1 MKQIPFKSLILFF
14 VFFVVGISVVYKY
27 SEQVFIDREVASI
40 NDIKLN
46 SIKFLDQ
53 ESLQKDLNKKIKI
66 YTVVAEK
73 EKVIALE
80 GFSSQLCKT
89 FPQVEL
95 FFDAYGVSVSGDPTQ
110 FKISADCVPAQDPA
124 EIASIKIPY
133 GKLLNEKP
141 RNAEFKFSGYQAS
154 FQFINS
160 DHEVVKTWILNQILN
175 QRSSKSIGRKM
186 NNLSLW
192 NSNLYFILCK
202 T

>member
-1 MKQIPFKSLILFF
+1 MKSIPAKSLILFII
-14 VFFVVGISVVYKY
+14 FFVAGIALVYKMTDHIF
-27 SEQVFIDREVASI
+27 VDREVASI
-40 NDIKLN
+40 NKLN
-46 SIKFLDQ
+46 SNNLSGLSE
-53 ESLQKDLNKKIKI
+53 ESLKKDLHSKIKI
-66 YTVVAEK
+66 YTLVAEK

-95 FFDAYGVSVSGDPTQ
+95 VFEAYGVAVSGEPTQ
-110 FKISADCVPAQDPA
+110 FKVSADCVPAQDPA

-160 DHEVVKTWILNQILN
+160 DHEVIKTWILNKIVFKSNRDSKIVQID
-175 QRSSKSIGRKM
+175 RSQNEQPIVM
-186 NNLSLW
+186 E
-192 NSNLYFILCK
+192 F
-202 T
+202 

>member
-1 MKQIPFKSLILFF
+1 MKSIPVKSLILFII
-14 VFFVVGISVVYKY
+14 FFVAGIALVYKMTDHIF
-27 SEQVFIDREVASI
+27 VDREVASI
-40 NDIKLN
+40 NKLN
-46 SIKFLDQ
+46 SNNLSGLSE
-53 ESLQKDLNKKIKI
+53 ESLKKDLHSKIKI
-66 YTVVAEK
+66 YTLVAEK

-95 FFDAYGVSVSGDPTQ
+95 VFEAYGVAVSGEPTQ
-110 FKISADCVPAQDPA
+110 FKVSADCVPAQDPA

-160 DHEVVKTWILNQILN
+160 DHEVIKTWILNKIVFKSNRDSKIVQID
-175 QRSSKSIGRKM
+175 RSQNEQPIVM
-186 NNLSLW
+186 E
-192 NSNLYFILCK
+192 F
-202 T
+202 

>member
-14 VFFVVGISVVYKY
+14 VFFIFGISIVYKVTD
-27 SEQVFIDREVASI
+27 QIFIDREIASI
-40 NDIKLN
+40 NASKIN
-46 SIKFLDQ
+46 NVKFLDQ
-53 ESLQKDLNKKIKI
+53 ESLQKELNKKIKI

-80 GFSSQLCKT
+80 GFSSQLCQD
-89 FPQVEL
+89 FPKVEL
-95 FFDAYGVSVSGDPTQ
+95 VFDAYGVSVSGEPTQ
-110 FKISADCVPAQDPA
+110 FKVSADCVPAQDPA

-160 DHEVVKTWILNQILN
+160 DNEVIKTWILNKIVFKSNTESKIVQID
-175 QRSSKSIGRKM
+175 RSQNEQPIVM
-186 NNLSLW
+186 E
-192 NSNLYFILCK
+192 F
-202 T
+202 

>member
-14 VFFVVGISVVYKY
+14 VFFVAGISVVYKY
-27 SEQVFIDREVASI
+27 SDQVFIDREVASI

-160 DHEVVKTWILNQILN
+160 DHEVVKTWILNKIVFKSNFESKIVQID
-175 QRSSKSIGRKM
+175 RSQNEQPIVM
-186 NNLSLW
+186 E
-192 NSNLYFILCK
+192 F
-202 T
+202 

>member
-1 MKQIPFKSLILFF
+1 MKSIPVKSLILFII
-14 VFFVVGISVVYKY
+14 FFGAGIALVYKMTDHIF
-27 SEQVFIDREVASI
+27 VDREVASI
-40 NDIKLN
+40 NKLN
-46 SIKFLDQ
+46 SNNLSGLSE
-53 ESLQKDLNKKIKI
+53 ESLKKDLHSKIKI
-66 YTVVAEK
+66 YTLVAEK

-95 FFDAYGVSVSGDPTQ
+95 VFEAYGVAVSGEPTQ
-110 FKISADCVPAQDPA
+110 FKVSADCVPAQDPA

-160 DHEVVKTWILNQILN
+160 DHEVIKTWILNKIVFKSNRDSKIVQID
-175 QRSSKSIGRKM
+175 RSQNEQPIVM
-186 NNLSLW
+186 E
-192 NSNLYFILCK
+192 F
-202 T
+202 

>member
-14 VFFVVGISVVYKY
+14 VFFVVGIFVVYKY
-27 SEQVFIDREVASI
+27 TDQIFIDREIASI
-40 NDIKLN
+40 NELKLN

-53 ESLQKDLNKKIKI
+53 ESLQKELNKKIKI

-95 FFDAYGVSVSGDPTQ
+95 FFDAYGVSVSGEPTQ
-110 FKISADCVPAQDPA
+110 FKVSADCVPAQDPA

-160 DHEVVKTWILNQILN
+160 DNEIVKTWILNRLVFKSKLESKVVQID
-175 QRSSKSIGRKM
+175 RSQNEQPIVM
-186 NNLSLW
+186 E
-192 NSNLYFILCK
+192 F
-202 T
+202 

>member
-1 MKQIPFKSLILFF
+1 MKSIPAKSLILFII
-14 VFFVVGISVVYKY
+14 FFVAGIALVYKLTDHIF
-27 SEQVFIDREVASI
+27 VDREVASI
-40 NDIKLN
+40 NKLN
-46 SIKFLDQ
+46 SNNLSGLSE
-53 ESLQKDLNKKIKI
+53 ESLKKDLHSKIKI
-66 YTVVAEK
+66 YTLVAEK

-95 FFDAYGVSVSGDPTQ
+95 VFEAYGVAVSGEPTQ
-110 FKISADCVPAQDPA
+110 FKVSADCVPAQDPA

-160 DHEVVKTWILNQILN
+160 DHEVIKTWILNKIVFKSNRDSKIVQID
-175 QRSSKSIGRKM
+175 RSQNEQPIVM
-186 NNLSLW
+186 E
-192 NSNLYFILCK
+192 F
-202 T
+202 

>member
-14 VFFVVGISVVYKY
+14 VFFVIGISIVFKY
-27 SEQVFIDREVASI
+27 TDQIFIDREVASI
-40 NDIKLN
+40 NESKLN
-46 SIKFLDQ
+46 NFKFLDQ
-53 ESLQKDLNKKIKI
+53 ESLQKELNKKIKI
-66 YTVVAEK
+66 YTVIAEK

-95 FFDAYGVSVSGDPTQ
+95 FFEAYGVSVSGDPTQ
-110 FKISADCVPAQDPA
+110 FKVSADCVPAQDPA
-124 EIASIKIPY
+124 DIASIKIPY

-160 DHEVVKTWILNQILN
+160 DNEVVKTWIL
-175 QRSSKSIGRKM
+175 SKIIFK
-186 NNLSLW
+186 
-192 NSNLYFILCK
+192 SNLESKVVQIDRSQNEQPIVMEF
-202 T
+202 